1 MILGIGWVR
10 DFVPQIDWELLSLT
24 LPLSDGTSITIA
36 ADWDIPAGSGVP
48 CITAIIPIDPPVQQP
63 YVIPQLRTSQA
74 LVPQGHSTLSV
85 VDTGGQAVRPR
96 LGTLP
101 RSPSPR
107 ASVQDRRLAFPHRHR
122 LFDSRLTRDKV
133 CVSGLALFQG
143 YPPSQV
149 PTTSVPG
156 RHSRSRS
163 RSSVPALPPWQFP
176 SERLATHREDRRFG
190 SSTSV

>member
-10 DFVPQIDWELLSLT
+10 DFVPQIDWEMLSLT
-24 LPLSDGTSITIA
+24 LPLSDGTSITIT

-74 LVPQGHSTLSV
+74 LVPQGHSTLSI

-107 ASVQDRRLAFPHRHR
+107 ASVQDRRLAFPRR
-122 LFDSRLTRDKV
+122 RRPFDSRLTRDKV
-133 CVSGLALFQG
+133 YVPCIALFQG
-143 YPPSQV
+143 YPPAQV
-149 PTTSVPG
+149 PSTSVPG
-156 RHSRSRS
+156 HHSRSS
-163 RSSVPALPPWQFP
+163 TTVPAHPAWQLL
-176 SERLATHREDRRFG
+176 SERLATHRGARRFG
-190 SSTSV
+190 RCTSL